1 MFSICSALKIQFGNR
16 QPPTP
21 PSPLARQ
28 PPNAPSRGMQ
38 TFFGAQQLGQL
49 VMAVKVL
56 CPGIYGMACIVI
68 STVFYNLLKTHSAA
82 DRVGIPLLLQLHGW
96 PAGPGSWL
104 RVLHVSAI
112 SARVACFRL
121 QAAHTR
127 RPPRT
132 VALKYLLSQS
142 QSRCSHSWR
151 HPPDNIRSSKC
162 TLTVFIINA
171 GTRQGKTTQSGT
183 NEFRMGALNH
193 IICTVFKDH
202 RYI

>member
-1 MFSICSALKIQFGNR
+1 MRSRFNLVTGSHPHCQPTSSPVTSCPHWRYANFFRGSTIGSIGHGCQGL
-16 QPPTP
+16 
-21 PSPLARQ
+21 
-28 PPNAPSRGMQ
+28 MH
-38 TFFGAQQLGQL
+38 
-49 VMAVKVL
+49 
-56 CPGIYGMACIVI
+56 GIYGMACIVI

-82 DRVGIPLLLQLHGW
+82 DRAGIPLLLQLHGW

-132 VALKYLLSQS
+132 VTLKYLLSQS

-171 GTRQGKTTQSGT
+171 ETRQGKTTQSST

-202 RYI
+202 RHI